1 MLIVKQRK
9 FRRREEFFCQQTL
22 KKYSYYYAQHCCS
35 LTKPIQDQM
44 GTAHASEHVSDDY
57 EFDHSPYS
65 KQLCMADRVHESNNT
80 DTSKSNGRMMRITP
94 GKFEWRQRIVLA
106 QRSKYLNSQAIIAS
120 NDSHQDNPLPSELS
134 LAKGPKR
141 RPLTISPQL
150 AHSYPTSSHR
160 DFPPHQDMW

>member
-1 MLIVKQRK
+1 MHNIAARFLN
-9 FRRREEFFCQQTL
+9 F
-22 KKYSYYYAQHCCS
+22 
-35 LTKPIQDQM
+35 KPVQDQM

-65 KQLCMADRVHESNNT
+65 KSLCMADRVHESNNT
-80 DTSKSNGRMMRITP
+80 DTSKSNGRMMRI
-94 GKFEWRQRIVLA
+94 I
-106 QRSKYLNSQAIIAS
+106 
-120 NDSHQDNPLPSELS
+120 HQDNPLPSELS